1 MLAFFQ
7 GRCRTRPAAA
17 IKSWNA
23 FAAAIKAAS
32 PIGQLLVYSHGA
44 PGQLRFGT
52 EEYGLEQDNIRP
64 LFLGRCQATLK
75 THVACNQETVAGSAF
90 CKTHRPEVAKRWVGP
105 HARVIDFEGC
115 TVGQRP
121 ASLVKFAKLLG
132 ASSISGFT
140 WFHVGGTSP
149 GIPIPKGATVEVITA
164 LMLPI
169 QKYLFAGQPSAAEYA
184 IKAKAAGFTATP
196 WIEYFIEGTAD
207 LSKGVPGG
215 AVARSQVKVRSIT
228 VNQASALE
236 DEYDASLKLPCE
248 QVVVIL

>member
-17 IKSWNA
+17 IKSWQA

-32 PIGQLLVYSHGA
+32 PIGRLLVYSHGA

-64 LFLGRCQATLK
+64 FFLARCQAK
-75 THVACNQETVAGSAF
+75 TQVACTQETVPGSAF
-90 CKTHRPEVAKRWVGP
+90 CKKHRPQVAERWVGP
-105 HARVIDFEGC
+105 QASIIDFEGC

-121 ASLVKFAKLLG
+121 VSLAKFAKLLG

-149 GIPIPKGATVEVITA
+149 GIPIPKGATVAEIAA

-169 QKYLFAGQPSAAEYA
+169 QQYLFAGQPSAAEYA
-184 IKAKAAGFTATP
+184 IKAKSAAFTATP

-207 LSKGVPGG
+207 LSKGVPRG
-215 AVARSQVKVRSIT
+215 AVARSQVKVRSVT
-228 VNQASALE
+228 VIQASALE

-248 QVVVIL
+248 QVVVTL